1 MGART
6 ASRHALGWRESN
18 PAPARR
24 RGWPLPLIVGAL
36 AITAAWLYLL
46 AWAFDLLLQGLR

>member
-6 ASRHALGWRESN
+6 SSRHALGWRESN

-24 RGWPLPLIVGAL
+24 RGWPLPLIVGVL
-36 AITAAWLYLL
+36 AVTAAWLYLL
-46 AWAFDLLLQGLR
+46 AWALDLLLQGLR